1 MNQPPDN
8 VSPAIATAAAQWLAR
23 RDRAL
28 SAQEQDEYLQW
39 LREDPR
45 HAAAMA
51 RQEGTLE
58 RLMQL
63 GAWQPVLRDEPN
75 PDLFAPVP
83 RRPRRPLL
91 SIAVSTLAAA
101 AAALAVIFWP
111 ASTGQVERDVPKAEK
126 SYLRVNERQALDD
139 GSLVELK
146 DGSRITVEF
155 TPEFRRVH
163 LTGGEACF
171 TVAKDPNRPFIVEAA
186 GMEVHAVGTVF
197 NVRLDLT
204 AVEVLVTEGKVRLNA
219 PMVDAGKPAPLL
231 AAGER
236 AILPLAGS
244 AAPQVTE
251 VTSDQIH
258 ELLSWQTPRLQF
270 YETPLKEAVAEFN
283 RYAGGPTAT
292 RLVIGQVSVGEQ
304 RIGGTFRIDNRE
316 GFVRVLEM
324 TADLNIRSRKLG
336 NGDIVLVSAR

>member
-1 MNQPPDN
+1 MNQPPD
-8 VSPAIATAAAQWLAR
+8 STTPAIETAAARWLAR
-23 RDRAL
+23 RDRTLTA
-28 SAQEQDEYLQW
+28 SEQDEYLQW

-45 HAAAMA
+45 HATAMA
-51 RQEGTLE
+51 RQEGTFG

-63 GAWQPVLRDEPN
+63 GEWEPALRDEPN
-75 PDLFAPVP
+75 PDLFAPTP
-83 RRPRRPLL
+83 RRRRWPLGAMTSAAL
-91 SIAVSTLAAA
+91 LAAA
-101 AAALAVIFWP
+101 AAVAVMLWP
-111 ASTGQVERDVPKAEK
+111 AATQPTAPAVPRAEK

-146 DGSRITVEF
+146 DGSRITVAF
-155 TPEFRRVH
+155 TPEFRRVR

-171 TVAKDPNRPFIVEAA
+171 TVAKDPHRPFIVEAA

-197 NVRLDLT
+197 NVRLDL
-204 AVEVLVTEGKVRLNA
+204 ASVEVLVTEGKVRLST
-219 PMVDAGKPAPLL
+219 PTTDAANPAPLL

-236 AILPLAGS
+236 AILPLAGET
-244 AAPQVTE
+244 APQVAG
-251 VTSDQIH
+251 VTPDQIH
-258 ELLSWQTPRLQF
+258 EMLSWQTPRLQF

-292 RLVIGQVSVGEQ
+292 RLVIGQTEVGEQ

-316 GFVRVLEM
+316 GFVRLLEM
-324 TADLNIRSRKLG
+324 TPDLNIRSRKLG

>member
-1 MNQPPDN
+1 MNQLPDN
-8 VSPAIATAAAQWLAR
+8 STPAIEAAAARWLAR

-28 SAQEQDEYLQW
+28 TAHEQDEYLQW

-51 RQEGTLE
+51 RQEATLD

-63 GAWQPVLRDEPN
+63 GAWQPALRDEPN
-75 PDLFAPVP
+75 PDLFAPAP
-83 RRPRRPLL
+83 RRRGPLW
-91 SIAVSTLAAA
+91 SMAATVLVA
-101 AAALAVIFWP
+101 SAAALVVMLWP
-111 ASTGQVERDVPKAEK
+111 AATGPATPGVPKAEK
-126 SYLRVNERQALDD
+126 TYLRVNERQALND

-146 DGSRITVEF
+146 DGSRLAIEF
-155 TPEFRRVH
+155 TPEFRRVR

-197 NVRLDLT
+197 NVRLDHT
-204 AVEVLVTEGKVRLNA
+204 AVEVLVTEGKVRLNTPA
-219 PMVDAGKPAPLL
+219 ADASKPAPLL
-231 AAGER
+231 VAGER
-236 AILPLAGS
+236 AILPLAAE
-244 AAPQVTE
+244 AAPQVAP
-251 VTSDQIH
+251 VTSDQMH
-258 ELLSWQTPRLQF
+258 EMLSWQTPRLQF

-292 RLVIGQVSVGEQ
+292 RLVIGQTAVGEQ

-316 GFVRVLEM
+316 GFVRLLEM
-324 TADLNIRSRKLG
+324 TPDLNIRSRKLG